1 LIRLGLIG
9 GNIAASRSPLLHR
22 ECGRLAGLQVD
33 YRLMV
38 PNELGL
44 DFDGTF
50 DRCRE
55 LGMAGF
61 NVTLPYKE
69 LVMRRVTV
77 ADPLVAR
84 IGAVNTVRLAEGGGA
99 EGHNTDHTGFI
110 EAFRAAFDFAPGRVA
125 LIGSGGVGKAIGF
138 ALVALGAGQIRV
150 VDKDLAK
157 AEALALALAA
167 AGADASAVADAAAG
181 MDGADGAVN
190 CTPLGMHGYPGSPVR
205 DTDFRGTA
213 WAFDAVY
220 TPEHTPF
227 RAQARAAGARFLS
240 GWELFFW
247 QGVQAFEIFT
257 GVRPVKLA
265 ELRARLLEVA

>member
-1 LIRLGLIG
+1 MIRLGLIG
-9 GNIAASRSPLLHR
+9 GNIRASRSPLLHR
-22 ECGRLAGLQVD
+22 ECGRLAGLEVS
-33 YRLMV
+33 YELMI
-38 PNELGL
+38 PRELDL
-44 DFDGTF
+44 SFDATF
-50 DRCRE
+50 DLCRS

-69 LVMRRVTV
+69 EVVRRVAI

-84 IGAVNTVRLAEGGGA
+84 IGAVNTVRLTGDGA
-99 EGHNTDHTGFI
+99 EGFNTDHSGFVA
-110 EAFRAAFDFAPGRVA
+110 AFRAAFDRPPGRVA
-125 LIGSGGVGKAIGF
+125 LIGAGGVGKAIAF
-138 ALVALGAGQIRV
+138 ALVALGADEIRV
-150 VDKDLAK
+150 IDTDGAK
-157 AEALALALAA
+157 ADGLVRAVAA
-167 AGADASAVADAAAG
+167 AGGTAVPFRDAASG

-205 DTDFRGTA
+205 DVDFRGTR

-227 RAQARAAGARFLS
+227 RAQARAAGAAFLS

-257 GVRPVKLA
+257 GVRPVRLA
-265 ELRARLLEVA
+265 ELRARLLEAA